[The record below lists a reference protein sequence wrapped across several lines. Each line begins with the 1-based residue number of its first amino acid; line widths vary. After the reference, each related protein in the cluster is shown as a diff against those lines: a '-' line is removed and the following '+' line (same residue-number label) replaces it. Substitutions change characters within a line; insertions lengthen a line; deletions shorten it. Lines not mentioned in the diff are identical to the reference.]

1 MLPLDLI
8 IGFNNDEGLE
18 AIVDLLM
25 DPTNDTNF
33 AQVLI
38 NLSFIERRF
47 MFHKVRD
54 TWDKVGPFKLFDQHK
69 DEITEEVVNLSNEVN
84 VVVIGL
90 SQLIFSGGQI
100 LSG

>member
-33 AQVLI
+33 AQVFIDLSLI
-38 NLSFIERRF
+38 Q
-47 MFHKVRD
+47 KVH
-54 TWDKVGPFKLFDQHK
+54 TSLGEGYL
-69 DEITEEVVNLSNEVN
+69 
-84 VVVIGL
+84 
-90 SQLIFSGGQI
+90 GQSRA
-100 LSG
+100 LQAF

>member
-8 IGFNNDEGLE
+8 LGFNHDEGLE

-33 AQVLI
+33 SQVVI
-38 NLSFIERRF
+38 ICKRF
-47 MFHKVRD
+47 KLHKVRD
-54 TWDKVGPFKLFDQHK
+54 NWDKVGPYKLFDQHE

-84 VVVIGL
+84 ESVFDL
-90 SQLIFSGGQI
+90 
-100 LSG
+100 